1 MTAASTSALRVGLTG
16 GIATGKSRV
25 ADLLEAAG
33 VPVIRADD
41 VGHAV
46 LAEDPV
52 VQAILVARYGDGI
65 LGEDRGPDRA
75 ALAEIVFRDPAER
88 RFLEDLLH
96 PLIRA
101 ECMRRLAVQEAA
113 GAAIVVVEAA
123 LIVEAGWGDVFH
135 RLVVVTCP
143 SDVQCARLMGRDSVD
158 AATAQR
164 RIAAQLPLA
173 EKEDAADHLVVNDSS
188 AEVLASRVA
197 DLLSSLHKNR
207 NDIESRQCPSRVPL
221 RAPSS

>member
-33 VPVIRADD
+33 VPVVRADD

-52 VQAILVARYGDGI
+52 VLAILTARYGDGI
-65 LGEDRGPDRA
+65 LGEDRAPDRV
-75 ALAEIVFRDPAER
+75 ALADVVFREPAER

-101 ECMRRLAVQEAA
+101 ECMRRLAAQEAA
-113 GAAIVVVEAA
+113 GAQIVVVEAA
-123 LIVEAGWGDVFH
+123 LIVEAGWGDAFH

-143 SDVQCARLMGRDSVD
+143 SDVQRARLMAREGVD

-173 EKEDAADHLVVNDSS
+173 EKEDAADHLVLNDSS
-188 AEVLASRVA
+188 VEVLASRVA
-197 DLLSSLHKNR
+197 DLLSSLIKNR
-207 NDIESRQCPSRVPL
+207 IDIESKQ
-221 RAPSS
+221 

>member
-1 MTAASTSALRVGLTG
+1 MTAAFTSALRVGLTG

-33 VPVIRADD
+33 IPVVRADD

-46 LAEDPV
+46 LAEDP
-52 VQAILVARYGDGI
+52 LVRATLAARYGDGI
-65 LGEDRGPDRA
+65 LGEDGAPDRA
-75 ALAEIVFRDPAER
+75 ALADMVFRDPAER
-88 RFLEDLLH
+88 RFIEDLLH

-113 GAAIVVVEAA
+113 GAEIVVVEAA
-123 LIVEAGWGDVFH
+123 LIVEAGWGDAFH

-143 SDVQCARLMGRDSVD
+143 PAVQQARLMGRDSVD

-173 EKEDAADHLVVNDSS
+173 EKEDAADHLVVNDASV
-188 AEVLASRVA
+188 EVLASRVA
-197 DLLSSLHKNR
+197 DLLSSLKKDR
-207 NDIESRQCPSRVPL
+207 NDIESRR
-221 RAPSS
+221 